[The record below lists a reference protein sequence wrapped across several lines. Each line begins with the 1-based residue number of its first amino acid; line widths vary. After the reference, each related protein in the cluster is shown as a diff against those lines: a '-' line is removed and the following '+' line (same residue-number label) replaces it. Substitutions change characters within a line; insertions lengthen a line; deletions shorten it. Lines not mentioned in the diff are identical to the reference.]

1 MPCPR
6 WGSPPG
12 LSWVQPPFLV
22 RSEDPITDLHALHDV
37 YFGAPEPE
45 EPARE
50 VVEVTSPD
58 AVARL
63 TDRSDIVKVKGR
75 YAVVNTDRTS
85 HEAMIEDLL
94 FIGAAL
100 DDAGIRY
107 LLVRGNDRRPVIAVD
122 WKDRVELRRVL
133 AVACRNEPFYSM
145 TVDAKKKTALLVS
158 DGALSLGGK
167 ARIFR
172 LYRPRVEPV
181 GGLTY
186 GSSGGMQLELWSW
199 EDGSLILPIE
209 NSLTR
214 RTLPAVEAVRGT
226 VERFGRSWPTIEN
239 MFADHATDIDFDIDL
254 VFSWVDGNSPAYRA
268 ARALQAQGVV
278 VGEGDDSA
286 ARFQQINELKY
297 ALRSI
302 YMFAPWIRRI
312 FIATDSAAPQ
322 WLADHPGVTLVRS
335 EDHFADPSVLPT
347 HNSQAVESQLQHI
360 EGLSEHFLYSND
372 DMFLGRPLGPDMFFS
387 PGGITKFVKA
397 GTRIGLGDNHL
408 DRSGFENAARV
419 NRRLLQERFGR
430 ITTRHLEHCATPLR
444 KSVLLE
450 MEQAFAAEFAATA
463 GSRFRA
469 KDNISV
475 TNSLYHYYAL
485 LTGRAVTQDNAKVLY
500 VDTTIPSGLASL
512 DQLLRKRSHDFFCLN
527 DGSFPEVSPQERT
540 RRVTDFLEKYFPI
553 AAPGEK

>member
-1 MPCPR
+1 MT
-6 WGSPPG
+6 
-12 LSWVQPPFLV
+12 
-22 RSEDPITDLHALHDV
+22 DPHALHDDV

-45 EPARE
+45 ESERE
-50 VVEVTSPD
+50 VVEVTSPA

-63 TDRSDIVKVKGR
+63 ADRPDIIKVKGR
-75 YAVVNTDRTS
+75 YAVVNTDRTP
-85 HEAMIEDLL
+85 HDAMIEDLL
-94 FIGAAL
+94 FIRGAL
-100 DDAGIRY
+100 DAGGIAY

-122 WKDRVELRRVL
+122 WRRRRELREVL
-133 AVACRNEPFYSM
+133 VAACRDEPFYSM

-158 DGALSLGGK
+158 DGALAVGGK

-186 GSSGGMQLELWSW
+186 GSSGGVQLELWSW
-199 EDGSLILPIE
+199 EDDNLILPIE

-214 RTLPAVEAVRGT
+214 RTLPVVEAVRGT
-226 VERFGRSWPTIEN
+226 VNRYGLEWPTIEN

-278 VGEGDDSA
+278 VGEGDDSD
-286 ARFQQINELKY
+286 ARFLQIDELKY
-297 ALRSI
+297 ALRSV
-302 YMFAPWIRRI
+302 YMFAPWVRHI
-312 FIATDSAAPQ
+312 FIATDSDRPA
-322 WLADHPGVTLVRS
+322 WLAEHPSVTLVRG
-335 EDHFADPSVLPT
+335 EDHFLDPSVLPT

-372 DMFLGRPLGPDMFFS
+372 DMFLGRPVGPDMFFS
-387 PGGITKFVKA
+387 PGGVTKFIEA
-397 GTRIGLGDNHL
+397 STRIGLGDNHL

-419 NRRLLQERFGR
+419 NRTLLYERFGR

-444 KSVLLE
+444 RSVLLE
-450 MEQAFAAEFAATA
+450 MEREFAAEYAATA
-463 GSRFRA
+463 ASRFRA

-485 LTGRAVTQDNAKVLY
+485 LTGRAVTQENAKVKY
-500 VDTTIPSGLASL
+500 VDTTLVSGLASL
-512 DQLLRKRSHDFFCLN
+512 DQLLKKRSHDFFCLN
-527 DGSFPEVSPQERT
+527 DSSFPEVSPDERNL
-540 RRVTDFLEKYFPI
+540 RVTQFLERYFPV
-553 AAPGEK
+553 AAPWEK